1 MQSSKIPCPEK
12 YQVRPVAGVFI
23 QIFMIMSNTNIY
35 GNVNKGFIFYNQKKI
50 SISKDRKEN
59 GCITSPT
66 VF

>member
-1 MQSSKIPCPEK
+1 MPSSKIPCPED
-12 YQVRPVAGVFI
+12 YQVAGVFI

-50 SISKDRKEN
+50 SISKEGKEN

-66 VF
+66 VI